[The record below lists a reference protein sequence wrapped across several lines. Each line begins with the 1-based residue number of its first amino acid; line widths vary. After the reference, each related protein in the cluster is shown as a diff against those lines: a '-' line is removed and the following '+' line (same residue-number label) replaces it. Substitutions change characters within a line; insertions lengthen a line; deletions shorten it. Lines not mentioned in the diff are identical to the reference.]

1 MDSVNSVSNRK
12 ANVFIIMI
20 IIVLSALVMIISYQ
34 NAKDIAL
41 KSLKTVTI
49 HDKNSFQ
56 QIKNEIYD
64 IVAPEVQRSLFDK
77 EFPVDRNY
85 PIITYQINK
94 VHGRIVGF
102 NHYEFIVNWTSN
114 GYFIINSIISVKD
127 GIVYDSKRI
136 DLYKT
141 NKTN

>member
-1 MDSVNSVSNRK
+1 MNNK
-12 ANVFIIMI
+12 KKIAFIIVTSI
-20 IIVLSALVMIISYQ
+20 ILFILIATVPYI
-34 NAKDIAL
+34 NARNIAL
-41 KSLKTVTI
+41 KSLHIVTI
-49 HDKNSFQ
+49 HDKDSFQ

-77 EFPVDRNY
+77 GFPADRSY

-114 GYFIINSIISVKD
+114 GYFTINSIISVKD
-127 GIVYDSKRI
+127 GIVYDSQRL
-136 DLYKT
+136 DL
-141 NKTN
+141 

>member
-1 MDSVNSVSNRK
+1 MSYIISKICNSK
-12 ANVFIIMI
+12 AIVFIIMSF
-20 IIVLSALVMIISYQ
+20 IVLPSLVMIISYH

-41 KSLKTVTI
+41 KSMKIVTI
-49 HDKNSFQ
+49 HDKDSFQ
-56 QIKNEIYD
+56 QVKNEIYD

-127 GIVYDSKRI
+127 GIVYDSQRL
-136 DLYKT
+136 DL
-141 NKTN
+141 

>member
-1 MDSVNSVSNRK
+1 MNNK
-12 ANVFIIMI
+12 KKIAFIIVSSVI
-20 IIVLSALVMIISYQ
+20 LFLLISTVSYIH
-34 NAKDIAL
+34 ARSIAL
-41 KSLKTVTI
+41 KSMKIVTI
-49 HDKNSFQ
+49 HDKDSFQ
-56 QIKNEIYD
+56 EVKNEIYD
-64 IVAPEVQRSLFDK
+64 IVAPEVQRTLFDK

-102 NHYEFIVNWTSN
+102 NHYEFIVNWTSY
-114 GYFIINSIISVKD
+114 GYFTINSIISVKD

-136 DLYKT
+136 DLYIT

>member
-1 MDSVNSVSNRK
+1 MSVIISKICNSK
-12 ANVFIIMI
+12 ASVYIIMSF
-20 IIVLSALVMIISYQ
+20 IVLSSLVMIISYQ

-41 KSLKTVTI
+41 KSLKIVTI
-49 HDKNSFQ
+49 HDKDSFQ
-56 QIKNEIYD
+56 KVKNEIYD

-77 EFPVDRNY
+77 EFPGDRNY

-114 GYFIINSIISVKD
+114 GYFIINSIIGVKD
-127 GIVYDSKRI
+127 GIVYDSKRL
-136 DLYKT
+136 DM
-141 NKTN
+141 

>member
-1 MDSVNSVSNRK
+1 MNNK
-12 ANVFIIMI
+12 KKIAFIIVTSI
-20 IIVLSALVMIISYQ
+20 ILFILIATVPYI
-34 NAKDIAL
+34 NARNIAL
-41 KSLKTVTI
+41 KSLHIVTI
-49 HDKNSFQ
+49 HDKDSFQ

-77 EFPVDRNY
+77 GFPVDRNY

-114 GYFIINSIISVKD
+114 GYFTINSIISVKD
-127 GIVYDSKRI
+127 GIVYDSQRL
-136 DLYKT
+136 DL
-141 NKTN
+141 

>member
-1 MDSVNSVSNRK
+1 MNNK
-12 ANVFIIMI
+12 KEIAFIIVSSI
-20 IIVLSALVMIISYQ
+20 ILFLLIATVSYI
-34 NAKDIAL
+34 NARNIAL
-41 KSLKTVTI
+41 KSLHIVTI
-49 HDKNSFQ
+49 HDKDSFQ
-56 QIKNEIYD
+56 QVKNEIYD

-102 NHYEFIVNWTSN
+102 NHYEFIVNWTSY
-114 GYFIINSIISVKD
+114 GYFTINSIISVKD

-136 DLYKT
+136 DLYIT